1 MNEFLL
7 LFRRD
12 FTSTDAQPSP
22 QDLQETMKKWQHWLG
37 GIAAQNK
44 LVDTGNRLAGEGKVV
59 HADDRIIDGPYA
71 EIKETLCGYSVVRAE
86 TLDEATELAK
96 GCPVTLIGGTVE
108 VRQLVPPTL

>member
-12 FTSTDAQPSP
+12 FTSADAQPSA
-22 QDLQETMKKWQHWLG
+22 QDLQNLMKKWQHWLG

-44 LVDTGNRLAGEGKVV
+44 LVETGNRLASEGKVV
-59 HADDRIIDGPYA
+59 HAGDRVTDGPYA
-71 EIKETLCGYSVVRAE
+71 EIKEALGGYSIIRAE

-108 VRQLVPPTL
+108 VRQLLPPNL